1 MKVKRLLSAIA
12 IAMMF
17 VTSASA
23 QGLDFKDLLSKVSST
38 SSDSTKNDKGSGLA
52 GLLGKVA
59 DVLKPTDITGVWEY
73 SGPAVNF
80 KSDNLLM
87 KAGGAAA
94 GSTIKGKI
102 EPYYKKIGLDQTVLT
117 IEKDST
123 FVMKLKKGELKGNIV
138 SGDDGKMV
146 FQFKT
151 LGKINIGKMDASV
164 SKLNGNKLQLTFD
177 VSKLMKIVNAVAK
190 FSGNSTV
197 QGLNKILQS
206 YDGLEAGF
214 EMQKTKEA
222 TGTTTK

>member
-12 IAMMF
+12 VAVLFIS
-17 VTSASA
+17 SASA
-23 QGLDFKDLLSKVSST
+23 QGLDLKGLLSKVSSST
-38 SSDSTKNDKGSGLA
+38 ADSTKNDSGSGLA
-52 GLLGKVA
+52 GLLGKVV
-59 DVLKPTDITGVWEY
+59 DVLKPTDITGVWVY

-94 GSTIKGKI
+94 GATIKGKI
-102 EPYYKKIGLDQTVLT
+102 EPYYKKAGLDQTVLT

-123 FVMKLKKGELKGNIV
+123 FVMKFKKGELKGNIV

-146 FQFKT
+146 FQFKA

-190 FSGNSTV
+190 VSGNSTV

-222 TGTTTK
+222 SGTTNK